1 MASLSTASTPR
12 TLPRSTVW
20 RAGSRVARI
29 NFGTIHEFDVEHSKM
44 IGADGGPGDRTLSSR
59 RMTYADYQR
68 ALFATDIAGMQDQM
82 TPMMASMMAMESAME
97 KLQQKVTDLE
107 DARSVWEYN
116 NRPKPQGPLPVV
128 ALILSIVAILV
139 GGAALA
145 KAGKAPAANHKS
157 MVDSKASA
165 GDANPVDIKIEDNG

>member
-107 DARSVWEYN
+107 DAR
-116 NRPKPQGPLPVV
+116 PKPQGPLPVV

-165 GDANPVDIKIEDNG
+165 GDSNPVDIKIEDNG